1 MVALVQLTSGRVR
14 ILGPGRVLPAENA
27 QTIVDAEQFLAQ
39 ARRDADALVDEARE
53 NAGMIETAA
62 KEAALIAA
70 QATIEQRLTAIAVAS
85 LRIMEENQERIVD
98 MGLQIARRLIDTIAP
113 DDAAVQIA
121 LSSLKFTGHSSLVRL
136 RVAPAHVETVRRE
149 LNELLSTAT
158 SRAVVELISDP
169 RVKDA
174 GCILET
180 DAGLVDATIE
190 SQLAAIEAGLRSSL
204 KASAT

>member
-27 QTIVDAEQFLAQ
+27 QTIVDAEQLLAQ
-39 ARRDADALVDEARE
+39 ARRDADGARE
-53 NAGMIETAA
+53 TAGMIEAAA
-62 KEAALIAA
+62 KEAGLTAA

-98 MGLQIARRLIDTIAP
+98 MGLQIARRLIDAIAP

-121 LSSLKFTGHSSLVRL
+121 LNSLKFTGHSSLVRL
-136 RVAPAHVETVRRE
+136 RVSPAHVETVRRQ

-169 RVKDA
+169 RIKDA

-190 SQLAAIEAGLRSSL
+190 NQLAAIEAALLSSL

>member
-1 MVALVQLTSGRVR
+1 MVALVQLTSGRVS
-14 ILGPGRVLPAENA
+14 ILGPGRVLPAASA
-27 QTIVDAEQFLAQ
+27 QTIVAAEQLLTQ
-39 ARRDADALVDEARE
+39 ARRDADALVDGARE
-53 NAGMIETAA
+53 TVGMIETAA

-98 MGLQIARRLIDTIAP
+98 MGLQIARRVIDTIAP
-113 DDAAVQIA
+113 DDATVQLA
-121 LSSLKFTGHSSLVRL
+121 LHSLRFTGHSSFVRL
-136 RVAPAHVETVRRE
+136 RVAPAYIETVRRR
-149 LNELLSTAT
+149 LNELLLTAT
-158 SRAVVELISDP
+158 SRAVVELVSDS

-190 SQLAAIEAGLRSSL
+190 SQLAAIEAGLRNNL
-204 KASAT
+204 KASEK

>member
-1 MVALVQLTSGRVR
+1 MVALVQLTPGGVS
-14 ILGPGRVLPAENA
+14 ILGPGRVLPAASA
-27 QTIVDAEQFLAQ
+27 QMIVDAEQLLDR
-39 ARRDADALVDEARE
+39 ARRDADALLQGARE
-53 NAGMIETAA
+53 AAGMIETTA
-62 KEAALIAA
+62 KEAALTAA
-70 QATIEQRLTAIAVAS
+70 QATIEQRLAAIAVAS

-98 MGLQIARRLIDTIAP
+98 MGLQIARRIIDTVAP

-121 LSSLKFTGHSSLVRL
+121 LHSLRFTGHSSVVRL
-136 RVAPAHVETVRRE
+136 RLAPAHVETVRRR
-149 LNELLSTAT
+149 LNELLPTAT
-158 SRAVVELISDP
+158 SRAVVEVVSDP

-190 SQLAAIEAGLRSSL
+190 SQLAAIECGLRSGL

>member
-1 MVALVQLTSGRVR
+1 MVSLVQLTSGKVC
-14 ILGPGRVLPAENA
+14 ILGPGRVLPAEDA
-27 QTIVDAEQFLAQ
+27 QKIVDAEQLLAQ
-39 ARRDADALVDEARE
+39 ARRDADGLVDGARE
-53 NAGMIETAA
+53 TAGMIEMAA
-62 KEAALIAA
+62 KEAALTAA
-70 QATIEQRLTAIAVAS
+70 QATIEQRLTAIALAS

-121 LSSLKFTGHSSLVRL
+121 LNSLKFTGHSSLVRL
-136 RVAPAHVETVRRE
+136 RVAPAHVETVRRQ

-158 SRAVVELISDP
+158 SRAVVELVADQ

>member
-1 MVALVQLTSGRVR
+1 MVALVQLTAGGVS
-14 ILGPGRVLPAENA
+14 ILGPGRVLPAATA
-27 QTIVDAEQFLAQ
+27 QTIVDAEQLLTQ
-39 ARRDADALVDEARE
+39 ARRDADALVDVARE
-53 NAGMIETAA
+53 TAGMIETAA
-62 KEAALIAA
+62 KEAALTAA

-98 MGLQIARRLIDTIAP
+98 MGLQIARRIIDTVAP

-121 LSSLKFTGHSSLVRL
+121 LHSLRFTGHSSLVRL
-136 RVAPAHVETVRRE
+136 RLAPAHVETARRR

-158 SRAVVELISDP
+158 SRAVVEIVSDP

-190 SQLAAIEAGLRSSL
+190 SQLAAIESGLRSSL
-204 KASAT
+204 KASAS

>member
-1 MVALVQLTSGRVR
+1 M
-14 ILGPGRVLPAENA
+14 
-27 QTIVDAEQFLAQ
+27 DAEQLLAQ
-39 ARRDADALVDEARE
+39 ARRDADGARE
-53 NAGMIETAA
+53 TAGMIEAAA
-62 KEAALIAA
+62 KEAGLTAA

-98 MGLQIARRLIDTIAP
+98 MGLQIARRLIDAIAP

-121 LSSLKFTGHSSLVRL
+121 LNSLKFTGHSSLVRL
-136 RVAPAHVETVRRE
+136 RVSPAHVETVRRQ

-169 RVKDA
+169 RIKDA

-190 SQLAAIEAGLRSSL
+190 NQLAAIEAALLSSL

>member
-27 QTIVDAEQFLAQ
+27 QTIVDAEQLLAQ
-39 ARRDADALVDEARE
+39 ARRDADGARE
-53 NAGMIETAA
+53 TAGMIEAAA
-62 KEAALIAA
+62 KEAGLTAA

-98 MGLQIARRLIDTIAP
+98 MGLQIARRLIDAIAP

-121 LSSLKFTGHSSLVRL
+121 LNSLKFTGHSSLVRL
-136 RVAPAHVETVRRE
+136 RVSPAHVETVRRQ

-169 RVKDA
+169 RIKDA

-190 SQLAAIEAGLRSSL
+190 NQLAAIEAALLSSL
-204 KASAT
+204 KASVT